1 MINNNEMRK
10 QVRKVTAL
18 FMYGVVDSD
27 GTASR
32 PDLGW
37 VSLFRCFET
46 QTAVFGH
53 VAVFVPGQLSLSF
66 GVEGSQLHW

>member
-1 MINNNEMRK
+1 MCPLLGVFT
-10 QVRKVTAL
+10 QGGSA
-18 FMYGVVDSD
+18 VVDSD

-37 VSLFRCFET
+37 VSLYRCFET

-53 VAVFVPGQLSLSF
+53 VAVFVPGQLSLSS